1 MLISLM
7 LYSLIKMLYSM
18 CQKSQRLP
26 TWRQLEHAIKRN
38 FGGLETEKLNPFK
51 EFERLI
57 TIDRE
62 QDLSNVPVEVM
73 IQWQNFTLLVP
84 TYVRM
89 YILNT
94 YFS

>member
-1 MLISLM
+1 MLC
-7 LYSLIKMLYSM
+7 SLIKMLYSM

-73 IQWQNFTLLVP
+73 KHMAGYLINYLNHLVALHRQP
-84 TYVRM
+84 
-89 YILNT
+89 
-94 YFS
+94 